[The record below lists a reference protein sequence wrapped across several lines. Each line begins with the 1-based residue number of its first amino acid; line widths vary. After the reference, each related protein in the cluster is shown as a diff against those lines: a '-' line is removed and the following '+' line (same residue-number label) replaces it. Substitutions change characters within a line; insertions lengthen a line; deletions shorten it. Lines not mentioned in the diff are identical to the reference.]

1 MANKILNTR
10 LRLKYDT
17 WANWTAQNP
26 VLLKGEVGIVYIPEQ
41 TNETGKVTQ
50 KPATVFKVG
59 DGTTPFNGLEFA
71 SGLAADVHSW
81 AKKEKGEASDIIY
94 KPAVKDTD
102 GNVITDAILVD
113 TAISSLEASV
123 AALEE
128 IFKEEGENGTVSGIS
143 GIIENYI
150 NTKLN
155 KSDTAVT
162 GQYVSAVS
170 QENGII
176 KVTRAELPKDTLTEG
191 TKNGTV
197 NFNGA
202 DVNVHGLGSAAYK
215 DESYF
220 DLKDAGINAA
230 AAVRGS
236 STDAAGTATVH
247 GALNQGKVILG
258 SEADTAKE
266 KTVYGAFAAIK
277 DVKDNVIGTKPADA
291 TSTTVYGYIDEAI
304 AKVAGDDSVLAQQVE
319 ANTAAIGEA
328 AAEGKEATGLI
339 KATTDNAAAIAK
351 NTAAIATLNGTVEE
365 VGSVAKAIADAK
377 TDIRGNVTADYDTLG
392 KIESKIKGNAISV
405 EVDADGTDTA
415 IKTYTFYAGDKTET
429 NKLVTI
435 DIPKDLVVTSGTVGT
450 VTEADKPYAG
460 AQVGDAYID
469 LAIANQDEHIY
480 IPAKNLVDVYTAAT
494 NATEV
499 QLTVGAD
506 NVISAALVD
515 GGITTAK
522 IANEAVTYEKLSSTV
537 QDSLDAADTA
547 IQSIKTSNETDS
559 NAKGTIVVD
568 GVAIAVKGLA
578 SAAFADA
585 DSFAS
590 ANILENLDANLKAA
604 DVTAT
609 EATDAI
615 NVVTG
620 ITQVDGQLT
629 GIEATKLAKVAST
642 ASAYDLSQATKDINK
657 VGETETEVDCF
668 IFYGGSATELVKNY
682 NA

>member
-1 MANKILNTR
+1 MADKILNTR

-17 WANWTAQNP
+17 LANWQDANP
-26 VLLKGEVGIVYIPEQ
+26 VLLQGEVGIVSVPQ
-41 TNETGKVTQ
+41 GQDETTLQEKQ
-50 KPATVFKVG
+50 PAILFKVG
-59 DGTTPFNGLEFA
+59 DGTTAFKDLPWA
-71 SGLAADVHSW
+71 SGLAADVYAW
-81 AKKEKGEASDIIY
+81 AKKAHGEASDIIY
-94 KPAVKDTD
+94 KPEVTD
-102 GNVITDAILVD
+102 ENGDITAAAIYVN

-123 AALEE
+123 KALEE

-150 NTKLN
+150 NTNLN
-155 KSDTAVT
+155 KTDTAVAD
-162 GQYVSAVS
+162 QYVSAVS
-170 QENGII
+170 QANGKIT
-176 KVTRAELPKDTLTEG
+176 VTREALPKYTLAEG

-197 NFNGA
+197 SFNGN

-215 DESYF
+215 NEDYF
-220 DLKDAGINAA
+220 DLKNAGVNAA
-230 AAVRGS
+230 AAVLGS
-236 STDAAGTATVH
+236 STDAAGKETVY
-247 GALNQGKVILG
+247 GALNQGKAILG
-258 SEADTAKE
+258 SETDTAE
-266 KTVYGAFAAIK
+266 NKTVYGAFAAIK
-277 DVKDNVIGTKPADA
+277 NVKDNVIGTKPADA

-304 AKVAGDDSVLAQQVE
+304 AKVAGDDSALAQQVE

-339 KATTDNAAAIAK
+339 KATTDNAAAIAE
-351 NTAAIATLNGTVEE
+351 NTEAIAILNGTVEE
-365 VGSVAKAIADAK
+365 VGSVAKAISDAK
-377 TDIRGNVTADYDTLG
+377 TDIRGNVTVDYDTLE

-515 GGITTAK
+515 GGIATAK
-522 IANEAVTYEKLSSTV
+522 IADEAVTYEKLSSLV

-547 IQSIKTSNETDS
+547 IQSIKTSNDNDS

-578 SAAFADA
+578 SAAFASA
-585 DSFAS
+585 DSFAA
-590 ANILENLDANLKAA
+590 ANILESLDATLIAA
-604 DVTAT
+604 DVAAT
-609 EATDAI
+609 EATDTI

-620 ITQVDGQLT
+620 ISQTDGKLT
-629 GIEATKLAKVAST
+629 EITATKLAKVAST

-668 IFYGGSATELVKNY
+668 ILYGGSATELIKNY

>member
-1 MANKILNTR
+1 LKGEKIMADKILNTR

-17 WANWTAQNP
+17 LVNWQGANP
-26 VLLKGEVGIVYIPEQ
+26 ILLKGEVGVVSVNVGEHGPVDDKAD
-41 TNETGKVTQ
+41 GHVVR
-50 KPATVFKVG
+50 PAILFKVG
-59 DGTTPFNGLEFA
+59 DGTTAFKDLPWA
-71 SGLAADVHSW
+71 SGLAADVHAW
-81 AKKEKGEASDIIY
+81 AKKTHGEASDIIY
-94 KPAVKDTD
+94 KPEVTD
-102 GNVITDAILVD
+102 ENGDVTTDAIYVN

-143 GIIENYI
+143 SIIENYI
-150 NTKLN
+150 NNNLN
-155 KSDTAVT
+155 KTDTAED
-162 GQYVSAVS
+162 GKYVSAVS
-170 QENGII
+170 QVNGEIE
-176 KVTRAELPKDTLTEG
+176 VTRTALPTLAPG
-191 TKNGTV
+191 SAQGTV
-197 NFNGA
+197 SYGGT
-202 DVNVHGLGSAAYK
+202 DVEVTGLGSAAYK
-215 DESYF
+215 DEGAF
-220 DLKDAGINAA
+220 DSNGAA
-230 AAVRGS
+230 AAV
-236 STDAAGTATVH
+236 
-247 GALNQGKVILG
+247 LG
-258 SEADTAKE
+258 SEADTAE
-266 KTVYGAFAAIK
+266 NKTVYGAFAAIQ

-304 AKVAGDDSVLAQQVE
+304 ANVAGDGSNLAQQVE

-339 KATTDNAAAIAK
+339 KATTDNAAAIA
-351 NTAAIATLNGTVEE
+351 TLNGTAEE
-365 VGSVAKAIADAK
+365 DGSVAKAIADAK
-377 TDIRGNVTADYDTLG
+377 ADIRDTVTADYDTLA

-469 LAIANQDEHIY
+469 LAIANQKEHIY
-480 IPAKNLVDVYTAAT
+480 IPAKNLVDVYTAAE

-522 IANEAVTYEKLSSTV
+522 IADGAVTKAKL
-537 QDSLDAADTA
+537 DSDIQTSLGKADTA
-547 IQSIKTSNETDS
+547 VQTIVPGDN
-559 NAKGTIVVD
+559 NGTIKVD
-568 GVAIAVKGLA
+568 GNEVAVKGLG
-578 SAAFADA
+578 SAAYAETTAFA
-585 DSFAS
+585 AS
-590 ANILENLDANLKAA
+590 TILDVLDANLKAA
-604 DVTAT
+604 EVENASA
-609 EATDAI
+609 ATDSV

-620 ITQVDGQLT
+620 ITQVDGKLT
-629 GIEATKLAKVAST
+629 AIEATKLAKVAST